1 MSNLYVPSANDRPL
15 TERERTILRAIV
27 HMFVRHASPVGS
39 RVLSK
44 QLERDLK
51 LSAATIRNVMA
62 DLEELGYVTHPHTSA
77 GRMPTDKGY
86 RFYVDS
92 LMELESLTPDE
103 TKRLN
108 VLTTGPREQLFRDA
122 SKILG
127 ALSDHLAVVRIPK
140 LRDIIV
146 QRVDLIR
153 LSTDKVLAILALDSD
168 IVQTISIES
177 PAIPA
182 DHTVEDVARYLNER
196 LSGRPLRLIH
206 EIFPEARQDATEAEP
221 SLIRLFVERVGNLD
235 DLQAGSSVHISGAQ
249 QLLQQPEFEDPE
261 RMRSVIELMENED
274 VIIHVVDR
282 ATTNPGV
289 AVRIGNELEEEQ
301 LQDYSLVTT
310 TYRVGTAHGSVSL
323 IGPKRMRYSRMMS
336 LVQIVSDTLH
346 TSLDSGDT
354 SYPKPDTD
362 TSTPS

>member
-1 MSNLYVPSANDRPL
+1 MSNLYVPSSDDRPL
-15 TERERTILRAIV
+15 SERERTILRAIV

-92 LMELESLTPDE
+92 LMELEALSPDE
-103 TKRLN
+103 TKRLDT
-108 VLTTGPREQLFRDA
+108 LTQGPKEQLFRDA
-122 SKILG
+122 SRILG
-127 ALSDHLAVVRIPK
+127 TLSDHLAVVRIPK

-153 LSTDKVLAILALDSD
+153 LSTEKVLAILALDSD

-206 EIFPEARQDATEAEP
+206 EIFPEIHQGSPESEP
-221 SLIRLFVERVGNLD
+221 SLIRLFVQRVGNLD
-235 DLQAGSSVHISGAQ
+235 ALHQGSTVHISGAQ

-282 ATTNPGV
+282 AATDPGV

-310 TYRVGTAHGSVSL
+310 TYRVGSAQGSVSL

-336 LVQIVSDTLH
+336 LVQIVSDTLN
-346 TSLDSGDT
+346 TSLLSGESDYPKADPDT
-354 SYPKPDTD
+354 S
-362 TSTPS
+362 SPS